1 MNRIVIGIALALTL
15 VACVPGAQEEAVPV
29 EQEEATEPVEQEE
42 SVEPTEEGLV
52 EGGLRPAVEELLD
65 ELGGRDGLRGLDL
78 NAERLIDEGAGN
90 CPSDE
95 FEIPGQGVHA
105 MGSIGGLAVA
115 PYPSGSTPGDVSPT
129 SEEIVNLSSPAFDQ
143 RAAILVI
150 DDFNGD
156 VYFPDQRIDD
166 APVTL
171 GSLRERLPEE
181 LSARALQQEQELEK
195 LERYG
200 QLSHGSLVFNHTL
213 SLLRVLS
220 SDIKVDFLGDTLFA
234 EFPEL
239 GIVVFA
245 VDTEKF
251 NTEVIAERTSDAVQS
266 VFDKLGISRF
276 AINLSFG
283 LVPCSVLEDFRAAK
297 EGLESPALTFEKY
310 VEDVL
315 LKNGLAGKLREQLA
329 SLLTTPIENDPLLAL
344 SEEGISLPSE
354 EEENLDVEFS
364 GEEAN
369 PIMIT
374 YLAAA
379 GNYKYDWS
387 LAPGYWSEFV
397 SVSAENLSGPAGV
410 KDPEYSNT
418 GEVLLSGGFF
428 ELTFY
433 DPANR
438 IWVTYPDISVAGT
451 SFAAPVLSVY
461 TALDFTHS
469 TPRCMPTPL
478 SPLAYFNTDPPVSE
492 PLPTL
497 NEPLDTAVNKCP

>member
-1 MNRIVIGIALALTL
+1 MNRVFIVVALALTF
-15 VACVPGAQEEAVPV
+15 VACVPRAQEEFVPI
-29 EQEEATEPVEQEE
+29 EQEE
-42 SVEPTEEGLV
+42 STKPVDQEGSAEPIEEGPV
-52 EGGLRPAVEELLD
+52 EKGLRPSVEELLD
-65 ELGGRDGLRGLDL
+65 ELGGRDGLRGLDP
-78 NAERLIDEGAGN
+78 NTERLIDVDAGN
-90 CPSDE
+90 CPIDG
-95 FEIPGQGVHA
+95 FEIPGQGTPRA

-115 PYPSGSTPGDVSPT
+115 PYPTGSTPGDASAV
-129 SEEIVNLSSPAFDQ
+129 SEEIINLAVPAFDQ
-143 RAAILVI
+143 RTAILVI

-181 LSARALQQEQELEK
+181 LSARVSQQEQELNI
-195 LERYG
+195 LEDIG
-200 QLSHGSLVFNHTL
+200 QLSHGSLFFNHTL

-220 SDIKVDFLGDTLFA
+220 SDIQVDFLDDMLFA

-239 GIVVFA
+239 GITVIT

-251 NTEVIAERTSDAVQS
+251 NTKAIAKRTSDAVQS
-266 VFDKLGISRF
+266 VFDKFGISRF

-297 EGLESPALTFEKY
+297 EGLESPALTFERY
-310 VEDVL
+310 VGEVL
-315 LKNGLAGKLREQLA
+315 SENGLAEELREQLA

-344 SEEGISLPSE
+344 AEEDVSLSSEEG
-354 EEENLDVEFS
+354 ENSDVESS
-364 GEEAN
+364 GGRVN
-369 PIMIT
+369 PVMIT

-379 GNYKYDWS
+379 GNYGYDWS
-387 LAPGYWSEFV
+387 LAPGYWPEFV
-397 SVSAENLSGPAGV
+397 SVSAENLSGPIGV

-418 GEVLLSGGFF
+418 GEVLLPGGFF

-438 IWVTYPDISVAGT
+438 VWVTYPDISVSGT

-461 TALDFTHS
+461 HRVRLHPQHATLYAYAALALSVLQHKPTSEQAAADVERAFRHS
-469 TPRCMPTPL
+469 R
-478 SPLAYFNTDPPVSE
+478 
-492 PLPTL
+492 
-497 NEPLDTAVNKCP
+497 K